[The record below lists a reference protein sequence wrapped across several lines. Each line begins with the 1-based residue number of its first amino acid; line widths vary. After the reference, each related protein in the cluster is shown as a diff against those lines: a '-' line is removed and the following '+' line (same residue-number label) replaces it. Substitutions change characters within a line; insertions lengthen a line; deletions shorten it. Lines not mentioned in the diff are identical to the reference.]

1 MLQLSSV
8 PIPAKTAVCRASHGS
23 NTVTIVQ
30 LLLLSPLQT
39 SRNTED
45 TSVTVILTP
54 ASEDLNTL
62 LHVKDSSLVLVP
74 SSVGEPAASWAVQAG
89 TQP

>member
-1 MLQLSSV
+1 MPRQPRLQHSEY
-8 PIPAKTAVCRASHGS
+8 RAI
-23 NTVTIVQ
+23 VT
-30 LLLLSPLQT
+30 LSPLHT

-54 ASEDLNTL
+54 ASEDLNTP
-62 LHVKDSSLVLVP
+62 LHVKDSSLVLDR